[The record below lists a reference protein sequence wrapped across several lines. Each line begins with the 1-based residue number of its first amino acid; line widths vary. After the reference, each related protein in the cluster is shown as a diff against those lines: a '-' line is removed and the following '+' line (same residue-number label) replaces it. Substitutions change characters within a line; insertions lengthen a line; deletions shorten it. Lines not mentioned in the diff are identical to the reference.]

1 LRHRRKLAFT
11 EDFDLQKSLAKV
23 HSFARIFA
31 TFGNKVMNIGYA
43 RVSTL
48 DQNLDLQIQANRKAG
63 CKKIFREKVSGVSRE
78 RPEFQRMLDQLRI
91 ADTVI
96 VWKLDRLARSTRDL
110 LETMETIREAG
121 ARFQSLSE
129 PWANTTTHAGK
140 LIMTVFAGIAEFE
153 RDLIR
158 ERTSAG
164 REAARRRGIHFG
176 RPRKLNSEQTKLA
189 RRLVVEGQSV
199 RKIAD
204 TFNVHT
210 ATIYRLS
217 SALA

>member
-1 LRHRRKLAFT
+1 
-11 EDFDLQKSLAKV
+11 
-23 HSFARIFA
+23 
-31 TFGNKVMNIGYA
+31 MNIGYA

-48 DQNLDLQIQANRKAG
+48 DQNLDLQMQVLRKAG
-63 CKKIFREKVSGVSRE
+63 CKKIFREKVSGASRQ
-78 RPEFQRMLDQLRI
+78 RPEFQRMLDQLRNG
-91 ADTVI
+91 DTVI

-129 PWANTTTHAGK
+129 PWANTTSHAGK

-164 REAARRRGIHFG
+164 REAARRR
-176 RPRKLNSEQTKLA
+176 PRKLNPEQTNLV
-189 RRLVVEGQSV
+189 RRLINEGRSV
-199 RKIAD
+199 REIAD

-217 SALA
+217 ATAA